1 MSSWAMKKKRSKRR
15 NPGFERVGDILA
27 DRLVEA
33 ISPDL
38 AEAFRTI
45 GGMMQ
50 EQHAR
55 VESEGVYHAPRTLRV
70 LNRFDQL

>member
-1 MSSWAMKKKRSKRR
+1 MKKKKSSRRR

-38 AEAFRTI
+38 AEAFRAI
-45 GGMMQ
+45 GGMMDQ
-50 EQHAR
+50 QQTR
-55 VESEGVYHAPRTLRV
+55 VTSEGVYHAPRTLRV
-70 LNRFDQL
+70 FNHFDQL